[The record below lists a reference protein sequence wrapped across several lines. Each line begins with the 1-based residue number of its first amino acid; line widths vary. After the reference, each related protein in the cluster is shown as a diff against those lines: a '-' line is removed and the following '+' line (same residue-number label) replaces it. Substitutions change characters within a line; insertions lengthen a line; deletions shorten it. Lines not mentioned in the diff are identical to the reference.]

1 MQLKMRVVNPK
12 GKNLLRS
19 KTALSPRLDT
29 LNGKTVCEIWNAGF
43 KGETVFPIV
52 EGLLKERFPDVKIIP
67 YTEFP
72 LTSINS
78 LGPEAEAETL
88 EAVRKAVID
97 NKCDALITGN
107 AA

>member
-1 MQLKMRVVNPK
+1 MRVVNPK
-12 GKNLLRS
+12 GKELP
-19 KTALSPRLDT
+19 KTKTSLSPRLET

-43 KGETVFPIV
+43 KGETVFPII
-52 EGLLKERFPDVKIIP
+52 EELLRKRFPDVKIIP

-72 LTSINS
+72 LVSIKS
-78 LGPEAEAETL
+78 LGPETEADTL

-107 AA
+107 GA